1 MSSAPAS
8 SSSSASALPS
18 PFNGWPSLQRT
29 VSEARRKR
37 PSASS
42 SARAKHHRPPPSFE
56 VQELGPGLLT
66 ISDVFTTAQCRRM
79 VEAAVARGMTP
90 TNPRNL
96 PPLKGHAF
104 RNNDRLSVHDAA
116 FAAELF
122 DFLSPALH
130 AIVRV
135 EDGAQPCGLSPHFR
149 FYRYRKGKGWEK

>member
-1 MSSAPAS
+1 
-8 SSSSASALPS
+8 
-18 PFNGWPSLQRT
+18 
-29 VSEARRKR
+29 
-37 PSASS
+37 
-42 SARAKHHRPPPSFE
+42 
-56 VQELGPGLLT
+56 
-66 ISDVFTTAQCRRM
+66 M
-79 VEAAVARGMTP
+79 VEAAEARGMTP

-149 FYRYRKGKGWEK
+149 FYRYRKNKRWEK